1 MNPFFYIKAFAWI
14 SIVALACSVFAE
26 FWIPMLVG
34 AVVITLLT
42 SAVNSSR
49 R

>member
-14 SIVALACSVFAE
+14 SIVALACSVFAG
-26 FWIPMLVG
+26 FWLPMLAG
-34 AVVITLLT
+34 AVVITLLI